1 MTHVAICLTDKTGT
15 YYKHALVTAA
25 SVLDNAKSAVC
36 LHLVHDETLS
46 PAAEK
51 AFQDLCARHGQTLQR
66 HHARE
71 ISKETE
77 QNVPSF
83 LGKGTVYKTMLPAL
97 LREDKVLYLDCDI
110 VCLCD
115 VAEVFRID
123 VSGRFLGAVKMG
135 REQGLKWSKKL
146 GLASNFC
153 INAGVLLMNLEKIR
167 REIPDYTE
175 RLLDVVRTKNI
186 PVGDQGATNTF
197 FDGRPDA
204 YHFLPE
210 FCNFRT
216 EQEDHTTLPLGDYR
230 GKIVHFAGKK
240 PWEVFS
246 APAVFYWKYYAALF
260 PEEDA
265 FARMEALEPYEYAP
279 LFSFMLRHE
288 RVRRWVNRLYEVS
301 EKGFWGMLKGRIAK

>member
-1 MTHVAICLTDKTGT
+1 MTHVAICLTDKTGA

-25 SVLDNAKSAVC
+25 SVLDNAKGEVR

-51 AFQDLCARHGQTLQR
+51 AFQDLCARYGQTLHL

-71 ISKETE
+71 IPEAAE
-77 QNVPSF
+77 RNVPAF
-83 LGKGTVYKTMLPAL
+83 LGKGTLYKTMLPVL
-97 LREDKVLYLDCDI
+97 LRENKVLYLDCDI

-115 VAEVFRID
+115 VAEVFQFD
-123 VSGRFLGAVKMG
+123 VSEHFLGAVKMG

-146 GLASNFC
+146 GLTSDFC

-167 REIPDYTE
+167 REIPDYSD

-216 EQEDHTTLPLGDYR
+216 EQEDHATLPFRDYR
-230 GKIVHFAGKK
+230 GKIIHFAGRK

-265 FARMEALEPYEYAP
+265 FTRMEALEPYEYAP
-279 LFSFMLRHE
+279 LFSFMMRHE
-288 RVRRWVNRLYEVS
+288 RVRRWVNRLYEIS
-301 EKGFWGMLKGRIAK
+301 ENGFLKTLKKRAGK